1 MGHGLSRD
9 AAVGVTCPL
18 WYESKLN
25 PGSQGSQ
32 SSERGG
38 ILNAMGAFGVASW
51 NGTRQADLLAFSQK
65 KNLPVDSLETQLW
78 FVLNE
83 AANKYPK
90 TWAAIT
96 GAGTY
101 EEIIPVFVADYE
113 NPADHAKEIAAAL
126 EFAKELYPLVPTEA
140 PTAATPPAQ
149 APTLPPPATSPSP
162 ASPGAPEPPWPT
174 PILPHQIDSEI
185 AIMEQ
190 AYEIIAGLPAA
201 AQHRVLVYLYSRF
214 NP

>member
-25 PGSQGSQ
+25 PGSQGAQ

-38 ILNAMGAFGVASW
+38 VLNAMGAFGVASW
-51 NGTRQADLLAFSQK
+51 NGDRQADLKAFAQK
-65 KNLPVDSLETQLW
+65 KNLPVDALETQLW

-96 GAGTY
+96 GTGTY

-140 PTAATPPAQ
+140 PTVPSEPG
-149 APTLPPPATSPSP
+149 PATTIPETTPSPPVPSPSV
-162 ASPGAPEPPWPT
+162 PWPA
-174 PILPHQIDSEI
+174 PALPQRPDTEI
-185 AIMEQ
+185 STMEQ
-190 AYEIIAGLPAA
+190 AYAILAGLPAA